1 THRGARSLSRRE
13 RLECWAEAL
22 ERVGGRRLKTLFET
36 EHAPRNRRATLRA
49 DDSPLSVAFNDPR
62 LRAEALAGDTMG
74 DAVTFFGISEWELHN
89 ILCFCHHGTT
99 VTANEVAV
107 RVRTIAAHRPLSGKA
122 MFVGTFVATSL
133 TICALMI

>member
-1 THRGARSLSRRE
+1 M
-13 RLECWAEAL
+13 
-22 ERVGGRRLKTLFET
+22 
-36 EHAPRNRRATLRA
+36 
-49 DDSPLSVAFNDPR
+49 AFNNPR
-62 LRAEALAGDTMG
+62 LRAEGLAGDTMG

-89 ILCFCHHGTT
+89 ILCFCHHGKT

-107 RVRTIAAHRPLSGKA
+107 RVRTIAAHRPLSGRA